1 MFMLRIAPLG
11 HLSCCARSSLLLCC
25 GSSLYGCLSRLLCLL
40 SSGFANALATLLGSR
55 CLGVGLCLC
64 GFLIVAGKDQ
74 TIATTSAGGRGFTA
88 IVVAWLSKLN
98 TFVMAFVSY
107 ALVFMQKGA
116 SQIASQFNL
125 NENVSEIVTGII
137 LFFVLGCEFFIN
149 FSVKLRGRRK
159 AD

>member
-1 MFMLRIAPLG
+1 M
-11 HLSCCARSSLLLCC
+11 
-25 GSSLYGCLSRLLCLL
+25 
-40 SSGFANALATLLGSR
+40 
-55 CLGVGLCLC
+55 
-64 GFLIVAGKDQ
+64 
-74 TIATTSAGGRGFTA
+74 
-88 IVVAWLSKLN
+88 AWLSKLN

>member
-1 MFMLRIAPLG
+1 
-11 HLSCCARSSLLLCC
+11 
-25 GSSLYGCLSRLLCLL
+25 
-40 SSGFANALATLLGSR
+40 
-55 CLGVGLCLC
+55 
-64 GFLIVAGKDQ
+64 
-74 TIATTSAGGRGFTA
+74 
-88 IVVAWLSKLN
+88 
-98 TFVMAFVSY
+98 MAFVSY